1 MPVRPEDGVQSVK
14 IYTKT
19 GDSGTTGL
27 LGGVRV
33 AKDHLR
39 VEAYGTID
47 ELNATLGAALAFLEG
62 GAETLGAELLRTQR
76 VLFDVGAE
84 LATPSG
90 SQKAR
95 WQMDEVAIQ
104 ETEASIDRMEAELP
118 ALQNFILPG
127 GSKAGATLHLAR
139 TVARRAERCMVRL
152 HAQEEL
158 DPRLLRYVNRLSDW
172 LFVASR
178 WVNQLAGQ
186 PEHLVKS

>member
-1 MPVRPEDGVQSVK
+1 VK

-104 ETEASIDRMEAELP
+104 DLETSIDRMEAELP

-178 WVNQLAGQ
+178 WMNRLAGQ

>member
-1 MPVRPEDGVQSVK
+1 MK

-19 GDSGTTGL
+19 GDGGTTGL

-47 ELNATLGAALAFLEG
+47 ELNAMLGAALAFLEAG
-62 GAETLGAELLRTQR
+62 DDAMPSELLRTQR

-90 SQKAR
+90 GQKAR
-95 WQMDEVAIQ
+95 WQMDEAAIQ
-104 ETEASIDRMEAELP
+104 ELETSIDRMEAELP

-127 GSKAGATLHLAR
+127 GSKAGSMLHLAR

-178 WVNQLAGQ
+178 QVNRRAGQ

>member
-1 MPVRPEDGVQSVK
+1 MK

-19 GDSGTTGL
+19 GDAGLTGL

-33 AKDHLR
+33 AKDHRR
-39 VEAYGTID
+39 VEAYGTVD

-62 GAETLGAELLRTQR
+62 EDTLRAELLRVQR

-90 SQKAR
+90 SPQGR
-95 WQMDEVAIQ
+95 WQLA
-104 ETEASIDRMEAELP
+104 ETEIDLLERSIDAMEAGLP
-118 ALQNFILPG
+118 PLQNFILPG
-127 GSKAGATLHLAR
+127 GSRAGALLHLAR
-139 TVARRAERCMVRL
+139 TVARRAERQIVRL
-152 HAQEEL
+152 HGQEEV
-158 DPRLLRYVNRLSDW
+158 DPRILRFLNRLSDW

-178 WVNQLAGQ
+178 HANMKAGH